1 MAAVKT
7 SSRQRRK
14 KLAITVYITP
24 EQDRRLRRL
33 HERTMVPIAAYVRQG
48 IDLVL
53 KKAGG

>member
-1 MAAVKT
+1 MLAVKT

-24 EQDRRLRRL
+24 DQDRRLRRL
-33 HERTMVPIAAYVRQG
+33 HERTHVPIAVYVRQG
-48 IDLVL
+48 IDLIL